1 MDHDRNFKELLSAF
15 FVEFLELFLP
25 EIAAALDRG
34 YGVVPLDKE
43 VFTDVTLGE
52 QHEVDLVM
60 KARLRDTEAFF
71 LVHVENQAKAQAEF
85 PKRMFRYFAR
95 LTETYDLPVYPV
107 VIFSYDAPPRPEPHE
122 FRVSFPGR
130 TVLRFDYA
138 VIQLNR
144 LPWRRFVRQP
154 NPVAAALMAKMR
166 MAERE
171 RPRVKL
177 ECLRLLATL
186 RLDPARTKLIGG
198 FIDNYL
204 KLSAREL
211 KQYEREL
218 KSLEPKEEQTTMALI
233 SQWEQ
238 RGIDQGKRGTA
249 LAVRSRPLRH
259 DPCGRFRPTERTFF
273 RAVGCA
279 GSPVTS
285 YRYPGRLG
293 TLAFPA
299 LKYIRERDETSC

>member
-1 MDHDRNFKELLSAF
+1 M
-15 FVEFLELFLP
+15 
-25 EIAAALDRG
+25 
-34 YGVVPLDKE
+34 VPLDKE

-60 KARLRDTEAFF
+60 KAKLRDTEAFF

-95 LTETYDLPVYPV
+95 LTEKYDLPVYPV
-107 VIFSYDAPPRPEPHE
+107 VIFSYDAPQRPEPHE

-154 NPVAAALMAKMR
+154 NPVAAALMAKMK

-198 FIDNYL
+198 FIDSYL
-204 KLSAREL
+204 ELSAREL
-211 KQYEREL
+211 KQYEREF
-218 KSLEPKEEQTTMALI
+218 KALEPKEEQTTMALI

-238 RGIDQGKRGTA
+238 RGIEQGISQGIDRGKRE
-249 LAVRSRPLRH
+249 LLSLFVQ
-259 DPCGRFRPTERTFF
+259 GRFGTIP
-273 RAVGCA
+273 ADI
-279 GSPVTS
+279 SS
-285 YRYPGRLG
+285 RLNELSSEQSDALG
-293 TLAFPA
+293 LLLPRLETLAD
-299 LKYIRERDETSC
+299 LERWLSQH